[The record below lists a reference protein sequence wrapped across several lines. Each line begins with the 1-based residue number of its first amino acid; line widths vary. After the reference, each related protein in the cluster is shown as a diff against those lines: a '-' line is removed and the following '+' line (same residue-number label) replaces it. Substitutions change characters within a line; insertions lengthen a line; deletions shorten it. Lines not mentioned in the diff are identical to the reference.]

1 MLYKDYA
8 EIASDINLLENNVLS
23 VKSEMPRAG
32 FVVIWQ
38 QNCGGIY

>member
-1 MLYKDYA
+1 MLYKDCA
-8 EIASDINLLENNVLS
+8 EIIWNIKLLKHNVLS
-23 VKSEMPRAG
+23 VKSKMPRAG